1 MEASDLHLKPSTM
14 NSTNTNDR
22 EQWRNRI
29 LRALAELQPAEK
41 SADQIVIASEKP
53 AEQVAAAAVEI

>member
-1 MEASDLHLKPSTM
+1 M

-29 LRALAELQPAEK
+29 LRALEELQPAEK
-41 SADQIVIASEKP
+41 AGDRSMIAVEKP
-53 AEQVAAAAVEI
+53 VEQSAAAALEV